1 MDRDSEAAV
10 AIGVAGEPDFG
21 VVLGVLVDEQTDFFD
36 SGCCCCCWYNCRRRN
51 NGNCYD
57 SNVPHLPDGGRLNSD
72 CRRGDSTL
80 AVR

>member
-36 SGCCCCCWYNCRRRN
+36 SGCCWYNCHRRN
-51 NGNCYD
+51 NWNCCD
-57 SNVPHLPDGGRLNSD
+57 SNVQHLPAGGHLNSD
-72 CRRGDSTL
+72 CRRVDSTL
-80 AVR
+80 VVR

>member
-10 AIGVAGEPDFG
+10 AIGVADEPDFE
-21 VVLGVLVDEQTDFFD
+21 VALGVLVDEQIYFCDCD
-36 SGCCCCCWYNCRRRN
+36 CCWYNCRRRN

-72 CRRGDSTL
+72 CRQVDSKL
-80 AVR
+80 VVR